1 MRRGRQLL
9 LRPLLAALLGVVAA
23 TLVIGAALLLLQVSP
38 ESDEPWGELGQIFLG
53 VLLAG
58 VVGVVVWV
66 AGLARAARHLFA
78 PGRRLGV
85 VLWSTFA
92 ILTLAV
98 ALGVAGGAVDAD
110 RLGDEVGRGLLG
122 AGFVLMVAAPSG
134 IFRLWDRRPRNSAVA
149 TLGRVSQALAPRKAA
164 GLSGCDLHVNG
175 RGRCPPHRSGARAS
189 PVPRRLNCRS

>member
-1 MRRGRQLL
+1 MRSGRQLV

-122 AGFVLMVAAPSG
+122 GGFVLMVAAPSG
-134 IFRLWDRRPRNSAVA
+134 IFRLWDRRPGTR
-149 TLGRVSQALAPRKAA
+149 P
-164 GLSGCDLHVNG
+164 
-175 RGRCPPHRSGARAS
+175 
-189 PVPRRLNCRS
+189 

>member
-1 MRRGRQLL
+1 MRRGRQLV
-9 LRPLLAALLGVVAA
+9 LRPLLAALLGLVAA
-23 TLVIGAALLLLQVSP
+23 SLVIGAALLLLQVSP

-66 AGLARAARHLFA
+66 AGLGRAARHLFA

-85 VLWSTFA
+85 VIWSTFA
-92 ILTLAV
+92 ILMVAV

-122 AGFVLMVAAPSG
+122 CGFVLMLAAPSV
-134 IFRLWDRRPRNSAVA
+134 IFRLWDRRP
-149 TLGRVSQALAPRKAA
+149 GSQPSQR
-164 GLSGCDLHVNG
+164 
-175 RGRCPPHRSGARAS
+175 
-189 PVPRRLNCRS
+189 

>member
-110 RLGDEVGRGLLG
+110 RLGDEVGR
-122 AGFVLMVAAPSG
+122 VSWAPGS
-134 IFRLWDRRPRNSAVA
+134 F
-149 TLGRVSQALAPRKAA
+149 
-164 GLSGCDLHVNG
+164 
-175 RGRCPPHRSGARAS
+175 
-189 PVPRRLNCRS
+189 